1 MYKIK
6 DMPSN
11 ERPRE
16 RLLNYGAKSLSTY
29 ELIAIILRIGYQNL
43 SAIDLAKHIVNQ
55 LKDISELRTR
65 SVHELT
71 KIKGVGKTKAI
82 SLLAAIELGER
93 VLKSNSENPTI
104 QTPKDVYEL
113 LKYDLKDLKQEVLIV
128 LYLDAKSS
136 LIEKKQ
142 LFKGTLNSSTI
153 HPREIFKYA
162 VKYSAYAI
170 ILVHNHPSGNS
181 EPSIQDLEVT
191 ERIIDIGKLLQ
202 IQVLDHIIIA
212 NDKYNS
218 IFEIIKK

>member
-43 SAIDLAKHIVNQ
+43 SAIDLAKNIVNQ

-82 SLLAAIELGER
+82 SLLAAIELVER

-113 LKYDLKDLKQEVLIV
+113 LKYELKDLKQEVLIV

-170 ILVHNHPSGNS
+170 ILVHNHPSGNP
-181 EPSIQDLEVT
+181 EPSIHDIEVT
-191 ERIIDIGKLLQ
+191 ERIVEIGKLLQ

>member
-1 MYKIK
+1 M
-6 DMPSN
+6 
-11 ERPRE
+11 
-16 RLLNYGAKSLSTY
+16 
-29 ELIAIILRIGYQNL
+29 
-43 SAIDLAKHIVNQ
+43 
-55 LKDISELRTR
+55 
-65 SVHELT
+65 
-71 KIKGVGKTKAI
+71 
-82 SLLAAIELGER
+82 
-93 VLKSNSENPTI
+93 
-104 QTPKDVYEL
+104 
-113 LKYDLKDLKQEVLIV
+113 LIV

-162 VKYSAYAI
+162 VKYSAYAL